1 MARPLTWNMPG
12 LRWNAPGATW
22 NGTVASPKKMPKSK
36 AIVDFSGY
44 AAAELAPV
52 AQTIQTKL
60 TDNASVF
67 ASPPVAMPAFQA
79 LIDDFS
85 AKLAAKASRAT
96 ADTMAFNIARQELEQ
111 ALAHLGHYVNQ
122 VAKGDPVD
130 VEKSGF
136 PSYETG
142 SGASSG
148 VPAAPSDVRLRHGD
162 VSGEVVARYR
172 PDRSPSMNEV
182 QKCTGDPTVEAN
194 WQHAGMFS
202 GGKATISGVTPG
214 QLVWIRIRTCGTK
227 GAMGTWSDPAQ
238 IRGL

>member
-1 MARPLTWNMPG
+1 MAKPLTWNTPG
-12 LRWNAPGATW
+12 LRWNAAGATW
-22 NGTVASPKKMPKSK
+22 NGTLASPKKMPKVK

-67 ASPPVAMPAFQA
+67 ASPPVAMPALQA
-79 LIDDFS
+79 LIDDFTT
-85 AKLAAKASRAT
+85 KLAAKASRAR
-96 ADTMAFNIARQELEQ
+96 ADIIAFDVARQELEQ
-111 ALAHLGHYVNQ
+111 ALADLGYYVNQ
-122 VAKGDPVD
+122 VAKGDAVI

-136 PSYETG
+136 PSYEA
-142 SGASSG
+142 GASPGSG
-148 VPAAPSDVRLRHGD
+148 VPAAPTDLRLRHGD
-162 VSGEVVARYR
+162 VTEQIVARYR
-172 PDRSPSMNEV
+172 PERSPSMNEV

-202 GGKATISGVTPG
+202 GGKAIISGVTPG
-214 QLVWIRIRTCGTK
+214 QVVWIRVRTFGTK
-227 GAMGTWSDPAQ
+227 GAVGPWSDPAQ